1 MIKLGIDQDAVV
13 KMFAEASAQQG
24 EVLRKFVNDVTLKA
38 LQGRE
43 LTLANVRSALETV
56 TQAASTGAAKNA
68 LPAADLRGLLAK
80 AFAGM
85 DGALLQAVQ
94 AHRTA
99 LQQFVDQGAALQE
112 PQMKD
117 ALANIEKMEDVF
129 FTTVSKTAQDTEG
142 ALRAAW
148 EQVLTAMKDK
158 GTATGAQAAASV
170 EQLMTQAQAALR
182 AGRSAGLR
190 SAQAMMENY
199 ATLVSGVLIGM
210 SQTLGAGREGGG
222 TGQDKK

>member
-1 MIKLGIDQDAVV
+1 MIKAGIDQDAIV
-13 KMFAEASAQQG
+13 KMFAEASARQG
-24 EVLRKFVNDVTLKA
+24 EVLRKTVSDVMLKA

-43 LTLANVRSALETV
+43 MTLANVRSALETV

-85 DGALLQAVQ
+85 DAALLQVVQ

-112 PQMKD
+112 PQIKE

-129 FTTVSKTAQDTEG
+129 FTTVSKITQEAG
-142 ALRAAW
+142 GPLRAAW

-158 GTATGAQAAASV
+158 GTATGAQASASV
-170 EQLMTQAQAALR
+170 EQLMGHAQAALR
-182 AGRSAGLR
+182 AGRSSGLR
-190 SAQAMMENY
+190 SAQAMMESY

-210 SQTLGAGREGGG
+210 SQSLATGREGEGIEQG
-222 TGQDKK
+222 KE

>member
-24 EVLRKFVNDVTLKA
+24 EVLRKFVNDVMLKA

-85 DGALLQAVQ
+85 DAALLQAVQ

>member
-24 EVLRKFVNDVTLKA
+24 EVLRKFVNDVMLKA

-80 AFAGM
+80 ALAGM
-85 DGALLQAVQ
+85 DAALLQAVQ

-99 LQQFVDQGAALQE
+99 LQQFVNQGAALQE

>member
-1 MIKLGIDQDAVV
+1 
-13 KMFAEASAQQG
+13 
-24 EVLRKFVNDVTLKA
+24 
-38 LQGRE
+38 
-43 LTLANVRSALETV
+43 
-56 TQAASTGAAKNA
+56 
-68 LPAADLRGLLAK
+68 
-80 AFAGM
+80 
-85 DGALLQAVQ
+85 
-94 AHRTA
+94 
-99 LQQFVDQGAALQE
+99 
-112 PQMKD
+112 
-117 ALANIEKMEDVF
+117 
-129 FTTVSKTAQDTEG
+129 
-142 ALRAAW
+142 
-148 EQVLTAMKDK
+148 VLTAMEDK